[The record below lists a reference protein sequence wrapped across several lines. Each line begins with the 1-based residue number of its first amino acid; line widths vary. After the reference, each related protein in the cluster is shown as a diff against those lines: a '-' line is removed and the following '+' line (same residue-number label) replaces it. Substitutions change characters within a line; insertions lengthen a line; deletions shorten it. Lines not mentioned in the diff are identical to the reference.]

1 MKLWFYIG
9 MLLSLALF
17 VIACDNGEKV
27 HGTQLD
33 LNQEQL
39 TTEQYYKDG
48 IEVYYPRFIAGGS
61 ESKINK
67 WNEIINKDLNK
78 ILHIYSFNPFPD
90 VSPNQPDT
98 VPTILILG
106 YEVKLNNDRFASFF
120 YTAAFTGKYT
130 AHPTN
135 LVYTTNIDKSKD
147 ERLRLPDYINLNE
160 DFVKNFRT
168 WDPIPFEEGNEEL
181 DQAIADYINNMSDED
196 LLLGMK
202 AADQIG
208 SKNVWDIFS
217 YLTPERIGISMGV
230 PNYAGDHVEFEQ
242 AYTELEEFI
251 NPDYLLQK

>member
-9 MLLSLALF
+9 MLLSMALF
-17 VIACDNGEKV
+17 AACDDGEKV
-27 HGTQLD
+27 HNTQLE

-48 IEVYYPRFIAGGS
+48 IEAYYPRFIAGGS
-61 ESKINK
+61 ETKINR
-67 WNEIINKDLNK
+67 WNEIINKDVNK
-78 ILHIYSFNPFPD
+78 ILNIYSFNPFPE

-106 YEVKLNNDRFASFF
+106 YEVKLNNDLFASFF
-120 YTAAFTGKYT
+120 YTAAFYAKYT

-135 LVYTTNIDKSKD
+135 LVYTTNIDKTKD
-147 ERLRLPDYINLNE
+147 VRLRLPDYINLNE
-160 DFVKNFRT
+160 EFVKNFRT
-168 WDPIPFEEGNEEL
+168 WEPIPSEEGNKEL
-181 DQAIADYINNMSDED
+181 DQAIKDYMNSISDED
-196 LLLGMK
+196 LLIGMK

-217 YLTPERIGISMGV
+217 YLTPERLGISIGV

-242 AYTELEEFI
+242 NYTEIEEFI
-251 NPDYLLQK
+251 NPDYLHLK